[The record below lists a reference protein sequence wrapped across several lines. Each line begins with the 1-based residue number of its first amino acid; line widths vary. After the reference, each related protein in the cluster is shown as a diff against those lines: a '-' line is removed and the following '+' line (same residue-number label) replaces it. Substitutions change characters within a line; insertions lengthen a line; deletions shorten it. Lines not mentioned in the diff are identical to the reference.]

1 MDAQSALILAA
12 VALCFG
18 PLIAGV
24 LQRRSNLHALLD
36 GFILVMVG
44 GLALLHLLPYAR
56 DSIGAWCIPL
66 AAIGA
71 FLPLYTEKKLH
82 RHDSDESSSILWLA
96 VIGLVLH
103 AALDGAA
110 LAANQHGMHEHLT
123 EGWSLPLAILLH
135 RVPVGLLIWWSVRP
149 QFGSKIA
156 VTILAAIG
164 AATFVGHGLSR
175 FLLPLS
181 VGPVSG
187 IIFSLLAGG
196 LLHVVMDHRHQGKHG
211 GIRVSPAWAATGTV
225 LALTIFFLLPD
236 TVPPVL
242 QRGFRNMGYLFM
254 ESSYAVVLGFLG
266 AGLMTMVPARSLKQ
280 LLRGSTEASSAL
292 KGILFGL
299 PLPICSCGVVPLY
312 RSLHARGVPAA
323 AATAFLV
330 ATPELGFDA
339 VLISIPL
346 LGTSVTLV
354 RLAAAFLVALIA
366 GLVAG
371 KLMPSTAATA
381 SQDPATF
388 PARNDLKGA
397 LDFGVR
403 ELFDDLGPWVLVGIL
418 VAGLIEPI
426 LMNGL
431 IALIPEVIQVPI
443 FGLVATPF
451 YVCASG
457 ATPIA
462 TIFLAKG
469 ASVGAVLAFL
479 LTGPATNVTTYGAI
493 KGVHKRRAVWI
504 LMFTVPVSS
513 ILLGWLV
520 NLLPGLAAT
529 VPELGSHAHAY
540 HWWQKAGVALFAALL
555 LGSLY
560 RLGPRGL
567 LRQVGI
573 GRGA

>member
-1 MDAQSALILAA
+1 MDAHSALILSA
-12 VALCFG
+12 VALSFG

-24 LQRRSNLHALLD
+24 LQRRSQLHALLD

-56 DSIGAWCIPL
+56 DNIGAWCIL
-66 AAIGA
+66 FAAIGA
-71 FLPLYTEKKLH
+71 FLPLYAERKLH
-82 RHDSDESSSILWLA
+82 RHESDESSSILWLA

-103 AALDGAA
+103 ASLDGAA
-110 LAANQHGMHEHLT
+110 LAANQQGMHEHLT

-149 QFGSKIA
+149 QLGSKIA
-156 VTILAAIG
+156 LAILAAIAG
-164 AATFVGHGLSR
+164 ATFVGHALSS

-196 LLHVVMDHRHQGKHG
+196 LLHVVMDHRHQSEHG
-211 GIRVSPAWAATGTV
+211 EARVSPAWAASGTV
-225 LALTIFFLLPD
+225 LALLIFFLLPD

-242 QRGFRNMGYLFM
+242 QRGFSNMGYLFM
-254 ESSYAVVLGFLG
+254 ESSYAVVLGFVG
-266 AGLMTMVPARSLKQ
+266 AGFMTMVPARSLKQ
-280 LLRGSTEASSAL
+280 LLKGSTEASSAL
-292 KGILFGL
+292 KGILFGI

-330 ATPELGFDA
+330 ATPELGFDSI
-339 VLISIPL
+339 LISIPL
-346 LGTSVTLV
+346 LGTPVTIV
-354 RLAAAFLVALIA
+354 RLIAAFLVALVA

-371 KLMPSTAATA
+371 RLMPSSEAAEFD
-381 SQDPATF
+381 DPATL
-388 PARNDLKGA
+388 PPRNDLKGA
-397 LDFGVR
+397 LDFGAR

-426 LMNGL
+426 LRNGL
-431 IALIPEVIQVPI
+431 IALIPDLIQVPI
-443 FGLVATPF
+443 FGLIATPF

-493 KGVHKRRAVWI
+493 KGVHRRQAVWI
-504 LMFTVPVSS
+504 LMLTVPVSS
-513 ILLGWLV
+513 ILLGWLA
-520 NLLPGLAAT
+520 NLVPGLAAS
-529 VPELGSHAHAY
+529 VPELGSQAYSY
-540 HWWQKAGVALFAALL
+540 HWWQKAGVVLFVALL
-555 LGSLY
+555 LGSLF
-560 RLGPRGL
+560 RQGPRGL
-567 LRQVGI
+567 LHQVGI

>member
-1 MDAQSALILAA
+1 MDAHSALILSA
-12 VALCFG
+12 VALSFG

-24 LQRRSNLHALLD
+24 LQRRSQLHALLD

-56 DSIGAWCIPL
+56 DSIGAWCIL
-66 AAIGA
+66 FAAIGA
-71 FLPLYTEKKLH
+71 FLPLYAERKLH
-82 RHDSDESSSILWLA
+82 RHESDESSSILWLA

-103 AALDGAA
+103 ASLDGAA
-110 LAANQHGMHEHLT
+110 LAANQQGMHQHLT

-149 QFGSKIA
+149 QLGSKVA
-156 VTILAAIG
+156 LAILAAIAG
-164 AATFVGHGLSR
+164 ATFVGHALSS

-196 LLHVVMDHRHQGKHG
+196 LLHVVMDHRHQSEHG
-211 GIRVSPAWAATGTV
+211 EARVSPAWAASGTV
-225 LALTIFFLLPD
+225 LALLIFFLLPD

-242 QRGFRNMGYLFM
+242 QRGFSNMGYLFM
-254 ESSYAVVLGFLG
+254 ESSYAVVLGFVG
-266 AGLMTMVPARSLKQ
+266 AGFMTMVPARSLKQ
-280 LLRGSTEASSAL
+280 LLKGSTEASSAL
-292 KGILFGL
+292 KGILFGI

-330 ATPELGFDA
+330 ATPELGFDSI
-339 VLISIPL
+339 LISIPL
-346 LGTSVTLV
+346 LGTPVTIV
-354 RLAAAFLVALIA
+354 RLIAAFLVALVA

-371 KLMPSTAATA
+371 RLMPSSEAAE
-381 SQDPATF
+381 SEDPATL
-388 PARNDLKGA
+388 PPRNDLKGA
-397 LDFGVR
+397 LDFGAR

-426 LMNGL
+426 LRNGL
-431 IALIPEVIQVPI
+431 IALIPDLIQVPI
-443 FGLVATPF
+443 FGLIATPF

-493 KGVHKRRAVWI
+493 KGVHRRQAVWI
-504 LMFTVPVSS
+504 LMLTVPVSS
-513 ILLGWLV
+513 ILLGWLA
-520 NLLPGLAAT
+520 NLVPGLAAS
-529 VPELGSHAHAY
+529 VPELGSQAYSY
-540 HWWQKAGVALFAALL
+540 HWWQKAGVVLFVALL
-555 LGSLY
+555 LGSLF
-560 RLGPRGL
+560 RQGPRGL
-567 LRQVGI
+567 LHQVGI